1 MFRSDGS
8 VRSDLVEALVQSVGL
23 PRLVFEAPRKDQQAW
38 FINRF
43 GPEVNLANVAID
55 ETLGLEALRLGLRAD
70 TLGPVARL
78 PRLAGLGRLTSSE
91 QP

>member
-1 MFRSDGS
+1 M
-8 VRSDLVEALVQSVGL
+8 
-23 PRLVFEAPRKDQQAW
+23 FEAPRKDQQAW

-43 GPEVNLANVAID
+43 GPEVNLANVAVD

-78 PRLAGLGRLTSSE
+78 PRLPRLPGLPDVGRLTASE